1 MLLHPKMRSLRGI
14 DTAQRDGIYQETRK
28 YINAR
33 ENRPTTSTSASDQ
46 RTGSH
51 EPVTK
56 KSCGCGFARLYL
68 WMTKCA
74 QQSTSKT
81 GKLKLTSQMW
91 TFQSILNHATV
102 AGNKPLQSR
111 SSAYAKNH
119 SLSADS
125 NNMVL
130 AEHHMYNEGRAT
142 ERENVLAEEIRNVFC
157 TLEKLKTSH
166 VIALAQLNGFQGKRQ
181 EFNRSKV

>member
-1 MLLHPKMRSLRGI
+1 
-14 DTAQRDGIYQETRK
+14 
-28 YINAR
+28 
-33 ENRPTTSTSASDQ
+33 
-46 RTGSH
+46 
-51 EPVTK
+51 
-56 KSCGCGFARLYL
+56 
-68 WMTKCA
+68 MTKCA

-102 AGNKPLQSR
+102 AGGNNLVPLQSR

-130 AEHHMYNEGRAT
+130 AEHHMYIEGRAT
-142 ERENVLAEEIRNVFC
+142 ERENVLAEEILNVFC
-157 TLEKLKTSH
+157 TLEKLRTSH
-166 VIALAQLNGFQGKRQ
+166 VVALAQLNGFQGKRQ